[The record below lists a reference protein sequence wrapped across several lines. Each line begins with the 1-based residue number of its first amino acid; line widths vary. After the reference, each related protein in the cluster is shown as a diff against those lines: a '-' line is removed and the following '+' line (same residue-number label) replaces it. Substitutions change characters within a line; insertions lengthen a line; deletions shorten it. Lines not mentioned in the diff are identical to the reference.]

1 MLVAS
6 LSLTL
11 AAVPAAVARRT
22 SGTRS
27 LLAWG
32 LNTSGQLGNGS
43 TTNSHLPV
51 KVKLP
56 KGTKVSK
63 VAAGFD
69 HSLAV
74 TLTGSLLAW
83 GLNTSG
89 QLGDGSTTNSGLP
102 VKVKLPRGTKMTAV
116 AAGYYHSLAV
126 TLTGSVLAWGDNAH
140 GQLGNGSATGSRV
153 PVKVKLPAGTKV
165 SKVAAGYGHS
175 LAVTSTGTVLAWG
188 DNAYGQLGD
197 GGTTDSHRPVT
208 VKLPAG
214 TKVTAVAAG
223 YGHSLAVTSAGS
235 LLAWGLNTSGQLGN
249 GSTTNSPVPVKVKLP
264 AGTRV
269 TAVAAGYGHSLVVTA
284 TGSLL
289 AWGLNTS
296 GQLGNGSTTDSH
308 LPVKVKLPRGT
319 KVSKVAAGNYHSLAV
334 TLTGSLLAW
343 GNNSYG
349 ELGNGSTTGSHAP
362 VKVKLP
368 TGTKVSKVAAGHGHS
383 LAL

>member
-1 MLVAS
+1 MHGACWALVLVAS

-74 TLTGSLLAW
+74 TLTGPLLAW

-140 GQLGNGSATGSRV
+140 GQLGNGSATGSR
-153 PVKVKLPAGTKV
+153 
-165 SKVAAGYGHS
+165 
-175 LAVTSTGTVLAWG
+175 
-188 DNAYGQLGD
+188 
-197 GGTTDSHRPVT
+197 
-208 VKLPAG
+208 
-214 TKVTAVAAG
+214 
-223 YGHSLAVTSAGS
+223 
-235 LLAWGLNTSGQLGN
+235 
-249 GSTTNSPVPVKVKLP
+249 VPVKVKLP